1 MALLQSFQSVDEMLP
16 DAQGILLQ
24 VFFFKNIQNR
34 EPCGARHRV
43 AAKSAEK
50 LHSAVERIGDFWRGD
65 HRRERKAIAAG
76 FAEDDNVRHD
86 TLRLES
92 PQMCSETPE
101 SDLHFVGNA
110 HRARFMHI
118 TVDLR
123 EIARRKDH
131 LPTHTR

>member
-50 LHSAVERIGDFWRGD
+50 LHSVVERIGDFWRGD
-65 HRRERKAIAAG
+65 HRRERKAIADR

-86 TLRLES
+86 AFHLES
-92 PQMCSETPE
+92 PEMRSKTPE
-101 SDLHFVGNA
+101 SAHHFGVN
-110 HRARFMHI
+110 
-118 TVDLR
+118 
-123 EIARRKDH
+123 
-131 LPTHTR
+131 